1 MNSVMKSFGS
11 AVILL
16 MLTAGVLGLAYA
28 RWTHAV
34 ADADAAL
41 ANGDLKH
48 ALADYAAAEARFDA
62 LPAAR
67 QLFAAEYNR
76 VVGNELWVLYQLGR
90 FDETI
95 DKAEKAPDAAS
106 PHFFSACA
114 FFEKG
119 SLEPKPEARLGW
131 FSRAEDEFRR
141 AVEAAPGRLGHEV
154 RLRAHHAADRRAA
167 QAAQGAAQAADAA
180 AASAHPDRQAPEASG
195 LRRPGPCDS

>member
-141 AVEAAPGRLGHEV
+141 AVEAAPGDWDTKYDFELTTRLTAE
-154 RLRAHHAADRRAA
+154 LRK
-167 QAAQGAAQAADAA
+167 Q
-180 AASAHPDRQAPEASG
+180 PKAPPKQLMQL
-195 LRRPGPCDS
+195 LRPPTPTGKPPKRVG

>member
-1 MNSVMKSFGS
+1 MKSIMTSIGS

-41 ANGDLKH
+41 AKGDLEH
-48 ALADYAAAEARFDA
+48 ALADYTAAQARFDA

-67 QLFAAEYNR
+67 QLFAAEYTR

-95 DKAEKAPDAAS
+95 DKAEKAPEQAS
-106 PHFFSACA
+106 PHFWSACA

-141 AVEAAPGRLGHEV
+141 AVEAAPSDWDTKFDFELTTRLTAE
-154 RLRAHHAADRRAA
+154 LRK
-167 QAAQGAAQAADAA
+167 Q
-180 AASAHPDRQAPEASG
+180 PKAPPKQLMQL
-195 LRRPGPCDS
+195 LRPPTPTGKPPKRVG